1 MTHKRFPR
9 RKAPAGGPT
18 GRRKVPPGGS
28 PRERR
33 TRPRERMKPEADP
46 LLKAVFAKIGK
57 PVAAEFRPDPFQLEA
72 LEAIRA
78 DDCLVMAP
86 TGSGKTWIAEEA
98 IRTVFQKGGRCWYA
112 SPLKA
117 LTNAKW
123 VEFGYL
129 FGPVNVGIVTGD
141 TKENTDAPIITGTT
155 EILRN
160 QLYDAMHT
168 GENLDC
174 DLVILDEAHF
184 LGDRDRGVVWEEI
197 MIYLP
202 VRINLLLLSATI
214 GNGDQIAAWLASL
227 RGRPCRVIREEKRP
241 VQIGRASC
249 RERV

>member
-9 RKAPAGGPT
+9 RAAPAGGRT
-18 GRRKVPPGGS
+18 ARRKAAPPDGAT
-28 PRERR
+28 RARR
-33 TRPRERMKPEADP
+33 THPRARMTPAADP

-72 LEAIRA
+72 LDAIRS

-98 IRTVFQKGGRCWYA
+98 IRAVFQKGGRCWYA

-168 GENLDC
+168 G
-174 DLVILDEAHF
+174 
-184 LGDRDRGVVWEEI
+184 
-197 MIYLP
+197 
-202 VRINLLLLSATI
+202 
-214 GNGDQIAAWLASL
+214 
-227 RGRPCRVIREEKRP
+227 
-241 VQIGRASC
+241 
-249 RERV
+249 

>member
-1 MTHKRFPR
+1 
-9 RKAPAGGPT
+9 
-18 GRRKVPPGGS
+18 
-28 PRERR
+28 
-33 TRPRERMKPEADP
+33 
-46 LLKAVFAKIGK
+46 
-57 PVAAEFRPDPFQLEA
+57 
-72 LEAIRA
+72 
-78 DDCLVMAP
+78 MAP

-98 IRTVFQKGGRCWYA
+98 IRSVFLKGGRCWYA

-141 TKENTDAPIITGTT
+141 TKENTDAPIIVGTT

-168 GENLDC
+168 GENLNC

-214 GNGDQIAAWLASL
+214 GNGDEIAAWLTSIRGKTLPGHPGGEATRPSL
-227 RGRPCRVIREEKRP
+227 PPLPPPLGPPHAPGRGEPALREDRRFHRQAVSWP
-241 VQIGRASC
+241 SRDGGSRRSVR
-249 RERV
+249 